1 MKHSENRNK
10 SVAVDYTGS
19 THVTTGNVLLDLDFS
34 PEEALVIEVKGDIL
48 RLIKARIKKSSL
60 TQAALAKAIGT
71 HQPEVS
77 NLMNGRISKFTVDR
91 LLMIA
96 VRLGLTPK
104 VSIPAPRP
112 PAKQVRKRVKVEE
125 AAVVAA

>member
-1 MKHSENRNK
+1 MKRSENRNK
-10 SVAVDYTGS
+10 SVAVEYTGP

-34 PEEALVIEVKGDIL
+34 PEEALVIEVKSDIL
-48 RLIKARIKKSSL
+48 RSIKARIKESSL
-60 TQAALAKAIGT
+60 TQAAVAKAIGT

-104 VSIPAPRP
+104 VGIPAPRH
-112 PAKQVRKRVKVEE
+112 PATQVRKQVTVEE
-125 AAVVAA
+125 AAVVAT